1 MNIFKRLVTYSLI
14 ALPLVLAPC
23 SALAQGSGRNNTF
36 GGIVQLDK
44 TVHDFG
50 DILVSDGPVT
60 AVFTVK
66 NVSEKAILIYNVVS
80 SCGCTNVEW
89 TKKPINPGG
98 TGTIKVTFK
107 NDEKGYPFDKT
118 LTAYFSGLKQP
129 VVLRLRESA
138 MTRSSLLRNSIRSA
152 SATLPSRRWTSRE
165 GTCPRDS
172 RKAGICLLPTLGAS
186 R

>member
-14 ALPLVLAPC
+14 ARPLVLAPC

-129 VVLRLRESA
+129 VVLRLRGVSHDKKL
-138 MTRSSLLRNSIRSA
+138 SLEELY
-152 SATLPSRRWTSRE
+152 
-165 GTCPRDS
+165 PRDS

>member
-66 NVSEKAILIYNVVS
+66 NVREQGLSLALCLTEDALAGK
-80 SCGCTNVEW
+80 
-89 TKKPINPGG
+89 GG
-98 TGTIKVTFK
+98 AFRVHGGGFAGTIQAFVPHA
-107 NDEKGYPFDKT
+107 EVEGYRAVMNAAFGDG
-118 LTAYFSGLKQP
+118 AC
-129 VVLRLRESA
+129 VV
-138 MTRSSLLRNSIRSA
+138 MSIR
-152 SATLPSRRWTSRE
+152 PE
-165 GTCPRDS
+165 GAI
-172 RKAGICLLPTLGAS
+172 KVY
-186 R
+186 